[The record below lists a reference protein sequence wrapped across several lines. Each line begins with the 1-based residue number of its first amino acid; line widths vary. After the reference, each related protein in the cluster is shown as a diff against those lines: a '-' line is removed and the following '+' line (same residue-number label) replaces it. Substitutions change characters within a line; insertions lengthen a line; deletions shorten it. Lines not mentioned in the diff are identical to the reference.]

1 MAANRF
7 QRRNYSALNHAYQ
20 LWPWR
25 CFGKIHGMT
34 SSPNLDQM
42 TPEQLRALAAQLLSK
57 VDTMGRESRRD
68 KTVIEQLSHE
78 VAILKRH
85 KFAKRSEQISPAQ
98 GSLLDDL
105 LNTDLEA
112 IEAELNALRPEPAAT
127 SSRQQPKRAPLP
139 PQFPRTVIR
148 HEPEST
154 LCACGCQLERI
165 GEDVSEKLD
174 YTPGVF
180 TVEQHVRG
188 KWACRQCET
197 LIQAPV
203 PAQVID
209 KGIPTAGL
217 LAHVMVAKFADH
229 LPLYR
234 QEKIFGRAGL
244 VISRSTLAQWVGQT
258 GVQLQPLV
266 DALREAVLAQD
277 VVHADETPV
286 QMLAPG
292 EKKTHRAYVWAY
304 CTTPFSALKAVVYD
318 FSLSRAGEHAR
329 NFLGTWNGKLVCDD
343 FAGYKA
349 GFEQGIT
356 EIGCMAHARRKFFDL
371 HAANKSQLAE
381 QALHSIGG
389 LYEVER
395 QAKDMSNEDRWRLR
409 QKVAVPIAG
418 KLHEWMLAQ
427 RERVPEGS
435 ATAKALDYSL
445 KRWVALT
452 RYLDDGAVPID
463 NNAVENQI
471 RPWALG
477 RSNWLFAGSLRSG
490 KRAAAIMSLIQS
502 ARMNGHDPYAYLKDV
517 LTRLPTQKA
526 SEIEQLLPHQ
536 WMPG

>member
-1 MAANRF
+1 
-7 QRRNYSALNHAYQ
+7 
-20 LWPWR
+20 
-25 CFGKIHGMT
+25 MT
-34 SSPNLDQM
+34 SHPNLDQLN
-42 TPEQLRALAAQLLSK
+42 PEELRALAAQLIQR
-57 VDTMGRESRRD
+57 VETMD
-68 KTVIEQLSHE
+68 KQITHHKSVNEKLAHE
-78 VAILKRH
+78 IALLKRF
-85 KFAKRSEQISPAQ
+85 KFAKRSEQLSPDQA
-98 GSLLDDL
+98 SLLDDL
-105 LNTDLEA
+105 IDTDIAA
-112 IEAELNALRPEPAAT
+112 IEAEFEALQPAPVEAKV
-127 SSRQQPKRAPLP
+127 RQQPKRAPLP
-139 PQFPRTVIR
+139 PQFPRTLIH
-148 HEPEST
+148 HEPDNSH
-154 LCACGCQLERI
+154 CQCGCALKRI
-165 GEDVSEKLD
+165 GEDASEKLD

-180 TVEQHVRG
+180 TVERHIRG
-188 KWACRQCET
+188 KWACEQCET

-203 PAQVID
+203 PAHVID
-209 KGIPTAGL
+209 KGVPTAGL
-217 LAHVMVAKFADH
+217 LAHIMVAKFADH

-244 VISRSTLAQWVGQT
+244 PIARSTLAQWVGQT

-266 DALREAVLAQD
+266 EALREAVLAQR

-318 FSLSRAGEHAR
+318 FSPSRAGEHAR
-329 NFLGTWNGKLVCDD
+329 NFLGTWNGKLVCDG

-349 GFEQGIT
+349 GFEGGIT

-371 HAANKSQLAE
+371 HVANKSQLAE

-395 QAKDMSNEDRWRLR
+395 KAKEMSDEDRWRLR
-409 QKVAVPIAG
+409 QEMAIPIAE

-427 RERVPEGS
+427 RELVPEGS

-452 RYLDDGAVPID
+452 RYLNDGAVPID
-463 NNAVENQI
+463 NNRVENTI

-502 ARMNGHDPYAYLKDV
+502 ARMNGHDPFAYLKDV
-517 LTRLPTQKA
+517 LTRLPTQRA
-526 SEIEQLLPHQ
+526 SAIDQLLPHQ
-536 WMPG
+536 WA

>member
-1 MAANRF
+1 
-7 QRRNYSALNHAYQ
+7 
-20 LWPWR
+20 
-25 CFGKIHGMT
+25 MT
-34 SSPNLDQM
+34 SHPNLDQLD
-42 TPEQLRALAAQLLSK
+42 PEQLRALAAQLILR
-57 VDTMGRESRRD
+57 VETMNKQITHHKSVNEKLAHEIALLKRFKFAKHS
-68 KTVIEQLSHE
+68 EQLSPDQ
-78 VAILKRH
+78 A
-85 KFAKRSEQISPAQ
+85 
-98 GSLLDDL
+98 SLLDDL
-105 LNTDLEA
+105 IDTDIAA
-112 IEAELNALRPEPAAT
+112 IEAELEALQPAAVET
-127 SSRQQPKRAPLP
+127 KVRQQPKRVPLP
-139 PQFPRTVIR
+139 PQFPRTLIH
-148 HEPEST
+148 HEPDNSH
-154 LCACGCQLERI
+154 CQCGCALKRI
-165 GEDVSEKLD
+165 GEDASEKLD

-180 TVEQHVRG
+180 TVERHIRG
-188 KWACRQCET
+188 KWACEQCET

-203 PAQVID
+203 PPQVID

-234 QEKIFGRAGL
+234 QEKIFSRAGL
-244 VISRSTLAQWVGQT
+244 AIPRSTLAQWVSQT

-266 DALREAVLAQD
+266 DALREVVLAQR

-304 CTTPFSALKAVVYD
+304 STTPFSSLKAVVYD
-318 FSLSRAGEHAR
+318 FSPSRAGEHAR
-329 NFLGTWNGKLVCDD
+329 NFLGTWNGNLVCDD

-349 GFEQGIT
+349 SFELGIT

-371 HAANKSQLAE
+371 HVANKSQLAE

-395 QAKDMSNEDRWRLR
+395 NAKEMSDEDRWRLR
-409 QKVAVPIAG
+409 QETAVPIAE
-418 KLHEWMLAQ
+418 KLHEWISAQ
-427 RERVPEGS
+427 RALVPEGS

-452 RYLDDGAVPID
+452 RYLEDGAVPID
-463 NNAVENQI
+463 NNQIENLI

-502 ARMNGHDPYAYLKDV
+502 ARINGHDPYAYLKDV
-517 LTRLPTQKA
+517 LMRLPTQRA
-526 SEIEQLLPHQ
+526 LHIEQLLPHQ
-536 WMPG
+536 WTPA

>member
-1 MAANRF
+1 
-7 QRRNYSALNHAYQ
+7 
-20 LWPWR
+20 
-25 CFGKIHGMT
+25 MT
-34 SSPNLDQM
+34 SLPDLDQM
-42 TPEQLRALAAQLLSK
+42 TPEQLRTLAAQLMSK
-57 VDTMGRESRRD
+57 VDTQSRKIHRD
-68 KTVIEQLSHE
+68 ETIIEQLTHE

-112 IEAELNALRPEPAAT
+112 IEAELKALHPAPAQTEP
-127 SSRQQPKRAPLP
+127 RQQPKRAPLP
-139 PQFPRTVIR
+139 PQFPRTVIH
-148 HEPEST
+148 HEPDNIQ
-154 LCACGCQLERI
+154 CACGCQLQRI

-180 TVEQHVRG
+180 TVEQHIRG

-209 KGIPTAGL
+209 KGILTAGL
-217 LAHVMVAKFADH
+217 AI
-229 LPLYR
+229 P
-234 QEKIFGRAGL
+234 
-244 VISRSTLAQWVGQT
+244 RSTLAQWVGQT

-266 DALREAVLAQD
+266 DPLREAVLAQR
-277 VVHADETPV
+277 VVYADETPV

-304 CTTPFSALKAVVYD
+304 SSTPFSALKAVVYD
-318 FSLSRAGEHAR
+318 FSPSRAGEHAR

-349 GFEQGIT
+349 SFELGIT

-371 HAANKSQLAE
+371 HVANKSQLAE
-381 QALHSIGG
+381 QALHSIGW

-395 QAKDMSNEDRWRLR
+395 NAKEMSDEDRWRLR
-409 QKVAVPIAG
+409 QETAVPIAE

-427 RERVPEGS
+427 RDLVPEGS

-445 KRWVALT
+445 KRWVALS
-452 RYLDDGAVPID
+452 RYLDDGAVHID
-463 NNAVENQI
+463 NNWAEKQI

-477 RSNWLFAGSLRSG
+477 RKNWLFAGSLRSG

-502 ARMNGHDPYAYLKDV
+502 TRLNGHDPYAYLKDE
-517 LTRLPTQKA
+517 LTRMPTHRA
-526 SEIEQLLPHQ
+526 SEIEQLLPHKWQ
-536 WMPG
+536 PA

>member
-1 MAANRF
+1 
-7 QRRNYSALNHAYQ
+7 
-20 LWPWR
+20 
-25 CFGKIHGMT
+25 MT
-34 SSPNLDQM
+34 LHPNLGQLN
-42 TPEQLRALAAQLLSK
+42 PEQLRALAAQLIQR
-57 VDTMGRESRRD
+57 VEIMD
-68 KTVIEQLSHE
+68 KQITHHKSVNEKLAHE
-78 VAILKRH
+78 IALLKRF
-85 KFAKRSEQISPAQ
+85 KFAKRSEQLSPDQA
-98 GSLLDDL
+98 SLLDDL
-105 LNTDLEA
+105 IDTDIAA
-112 IEAELNALRPEPAAT
+112 IEAELEALQPAPVEAKV
-127 SSRQQPKRAPLP
+127 RQQPKRAPLP
-139 PQFPRTVIR
+139 PQFPRTLIH
-148 HEPEST
+148 HEPDNSH
-154 LCACGCQLERI
+154 CQCGCALKRI
-165 GEDVSEKLD
+165 GEDASEKLD

-180 TVEQHVRG
+180 TVERHIRG
-188 KWACRQCET
+188 KWACEQCET

-203 PAQVID
+203 PAHVID
-209 KGIPTAGL
+209 KGVPTAGL
-217 LAHVMVAKFADH
+217 LAHIMVAKFADH

-244 VISRSTLAQWVGQT
+244 PIARSTLAQWVGQT

-266 DALREAVLAQD
+266 EALREAVLAQR

-318 FSLSRAGEHAR
+318 FSPSRAGEHAR
-329 NFLGTWNGKLVCDD
+329 NFLGTWNGKLVCDG

-349 GFEQGIT
+349 GFEGGIT

-371 HAANKSQLAE
+371 HVANKSQLAE

-395 QAKDMSNEDRWRLR
+395 KAKEMSDEDRWRLR
-409 QKVAVPIAG
+409 QEMAIPIAE

-427 RERVPEGS
+427 RELVPEGS
-435 ATAKALDYSL
+435 ATVKALDYSL

-452 RYLDDGAVPID
+452 RYLNDGAVPID
-463 NNAVENQI
+463 NNRVENTI

-502 ARMNGHDPYAYLKDV
+502 ARMNGHDPFAYLKDV
-517 LTRLPTQKA
+517 LTRLPTQRA
-526 SEIEQLLPHQ
+526 SAIDQLLPHQ
-536 WMPG
+536 WAQGS

>member
-1 MAANRF
+1 
-7 QRRNYSALNHAYQ
+7 
-20 LWPWR
+20 
-25 CFGKIHGMT
+25 MT
-34 SSPNLDQM
+34 LHPNLDQLN
-42 TPEQLRALAAQLLSK
+42 PEQLRALAAQLIQR
-57 VDTMGRESRRD
+57 VETMD
-68 KTVIEQLSHE
+68 KQITHHKSVNEKLAHE
-78 VAILKRH
+78 IALLKRF
-85 KFAKRSEQISPAQ
+85 KFAKRSEQLSPDQA
-98 GSLLDDL
+98 SLLDDL
-105 LNTDLEA
+105 IDTDIAA
-112 IEAELNALRPEPAAT
+112 IEAELEALQPAPVEAKV
-127 SSRQQPKRAPLP
+127 RQQPKRAPLP
-139 PQFPRTVIR
+139 PQFPRTLIH
-148 HEPEST
+148 HEPDNSH
-154 LCACGCQLERI
+154 CQCGCALKRI
-165 GEDVSEKLD
+165 GEDASEKLD

-180 TVEQHVRG
+180 TVERHIRG
-188 KWACRQCET
+188 KWACEQCET

-203 PAQVID
+203 PAHVID
-209 KGIPTAGL
+209 KGVPTAGL
-217 LAHVMVAKFADH
+217 LAHIMVAKFADH

-244 VISRSTLAQWVGQT
+244 PIARSTLAQWVGQT

-266 DALREAVLAQD
+266 EALREAVLAQR

-318 FSLSRAGEHAR
+318 FSPSRAGEHAR
-329 NFLGTWNGKLVCDD
+329 NFLGTWNGKLVCDG

-349 GFEQGIT
+349 GFEGGIT
-356 EIGCMAHARRKFFDL
+356 EIGCMAHVRRKFFDL
-371 HAANKSQLAE
+371 HVANKSQLAE

-395 QAKDMSNEDRWRLR
+395 KAKEMSDEDRWRLR
-409 QKVAVPIAG
+409 QEMAIPIAE

-427 RERVPEGS
+427 RELVPEGS

-452 RYLDDGAVPID
+452 RYLNDGAVPID
-463 NNAVENQI
+463 NNRVENTI

-502 ARMNGHDPYAYLKDV
+502 ARMNGHDPFAYLKDV
-517 LTRLPTQKA
+517 LTRLPTQRA
-526 SEIEQLLPHQ
+526 SAIDQLLPHQ
-536 WMPG
+536 WAQGS

>member
-1 MAANRF
+1 
-7 QRRNYSALNHAYQ
+7 
-20 LWPWR
+20 
-25 CFGKIHGMT
+25 MT
-34 SSPNLDQM
+34 LHPNLDQLN
-42 TPEQLRALAAQLLSK
+42 PEQLRALAAQLIQR
-57 VDTMGRESRRD
+57 VETMD
-68 KTVIEQLSHE
+68 KQITHHKSVNEKLAHE
-78 VAILKRH
+78 IALLKRF
-85 KFAKRSEQISPAQ
+85 KFAKRSEQLSPDQA
-98 GSLLDDL
+98 SLLDDL
-105 LNTDLEA
+105 IDTDIAA
-112 IEAELNALRPEPAAT
+112 IEAELEALQPAPVEAKV
-127 SSRQQPKRAPLP
+127 RQQPKRAPLP
-139 PQFPRTVIR
+139 PQFPRTLIH
-148 HEPEST
+148 HEPDNSH
-154 LCACGCQLERI
+154 CQCGCALKRI
-165 GEDVSEKLD
+165 GEDASEKLD

-180 TVEQHVRG
+180 TVERHIRG
-188 KWACRQCET
+188 KWACEQCET

-203 PAQVID
+203 PAHVID
-209 KGIPTAGL
+209 KGVPTAGL
-217 LAHVMVAKFADH
+217 LAHIMVAKFADH

-244 VISRSTLAQWVGQT
+244 PIARSTLAQWVGQT

-266 DALREAVLAQD
+266 EALREAVLAQR

-318 FSLSRAGEHAR
+318 FSPSRAGEHAR
-329 NFLGTWNGKLVCDD
+329 NFLGTWNGKLVCDG

-349 GFEQGIT
+349 GFEGRIT

-371 HAANKSQLAE
+371 HVANKSQLAE

-395 QAKDMSNEDRWRLR
+395 KAKEMSDEDRWRLR
-409 QKVAVPIAG
+409 QEMAIPIAE

-427 RERVPEGS
+427 RELVPEGS

-452 RYLDDGAVPID
+452 RYLNDGAVPID
-463 NNAVENQI
+463 NNRVENTI

-502 ARMNGHDPYAYLKDV
+502 ARMNGHDPFAYLKDV
-517 LTRLPTQKA
+517 LTRLPTQRA
-526 SEIEQLLPHQ
+526 SAIDQLLPHQ
-536 WMPG
+536 WAQGS